1 MQDSHAADVQA
12 ELQQYL
18 NSKNINSLFIS
29 IVESLLIE
37 KPANPIA
44 FIIEY
49 LYKQYPDQAKA
60 ALDSLAGGNA
70 AAPTAAAEVAPAA
83 SATAPADDDSEEDED
98 EDDMGDIVEIAP
110 KARPVG
116 RRTSVSAESMDPS
129 KMKAQMANVTC
140 IEKESAVYESL
151 MTTVGKSPLL
161 KMLDNEQKDKI
172 VKAFSGPLMKTPGE
186 DIIVQGDIGDV
197 FYLLEEGEVDVYI
210 NKKGEEGQI
219 KVHTYKAGDA
229 FGELAIMYNAPRA
242 ATCRASTDAKLWAL
256 DRTSFKVIVVA
267 ATMIKRELYQGF
279 LQKVPILASL
289 NEGEV
294 MTLADSLSEEK
305 YTKGATVCTQGEEG
319 NYFYIIKEGKAICSV
334 TDAAG
339 ASTDVATLEQ
349 GNYFGEIALMTSKP
363 RQATVNAGEDL
374 TVLALDRATFTR
386 VLGNMEDIMKRNIDQ
401 YTKYTAGNI

>member
-49 LYKQYPDQAKA
+49 LYKQYPDQAKV

-70 AAPTAAAEVAPAA
+70 SDAPAVADAPAAAPAAAEAG
-83 SATAPADDDSEEDED
+83 SDSEED
-98 EDDMGDIVEIAP
+98 DDMGDIVEIAP

-140 IEKESAVYESL
+140 IEKDPAVYESL
-151 MTTVGKSPLL
+151 MATVAKSALL

-172 VKAFSGPLMKTPGE
+172 VKAFSGPLMKPPGE

-197 FYLLEEGEVDVYI
+197 FYLIEQGEVDVYI
-210 NKKGEEGQI
+210 KKKGEEGEI
-219 KVHTYKAGDA
+219 KVHTYKPGDA

-242 ATCRASTDAKLWAL
+242 ATCRCSTDVKLWAL

-267 ATMIKRELYQGF
+267 ATMIKREVYQGF
-279 LQKVPILASL
+279 LQKVPILSSL

-294 MTLADSLSEEK
+294 MTLADSLAEEK
-305 YTKGATVCTQGEEG
+305 YAKGETVCTQGEEG
-319 NYFYIIKEGKAICSV
+319 NYFYIIKEGKAVCSV
-334 TDAAG
+334 TDATG
-339 ASTDVATLEQ
+339 ASTDVATLET
-349 GNYFGEIALMTSKP
+349 GNYFGEIALMTAKP
-363 RQATVNAGEDL
+363 RQATVKAAEDMI
-374 TVLALDRATFTR
+374 VLALDRATFTR
-386 VLGNMEDIMKRNIDQ
+386 VLGNLEDIMKRNIDQ
-401 YTKYTAGNI
+401 YTKYTAGTI

>member
-140 IEKESAVYESL
+140 IEKESAVYDSL